1 VTHLPAVS
9 GLNRGISND
18 SSQKADVIRHSL
30 MMKTDSYP
38 TAEIKDIAAF
48 EARYRYDATYLTEM
62 LSSSPEAYRVFS
74 GFLPMA
80 QFRLAA
86 APEVYFTAKVTAF
99 REVDCG
105 PCLQLAIR
113 MAREAGVSKTLIHN
127 LLQPESTLSPVL
139 ASVRSF
145 SRAVLAGAPECNE
158 LRAKLLKELGAA
170 AMIEIGLAIAS
181 AQGFPVLKRAMG
193 HYRSCSATPLEV

>member
-48 EARYRYDATYLTEM
+48 EARYRYDAT
-62 LSSSPEAYRVFS
+62 SSPEAYRVFS